1 MAATNN
7 NTQNNT
13 QNNAQNNENVQAQ
26 AQQRAQPQ
34 QKNVTFDDFVGK
46 TLEEVSFEQVYKVSP
61 KYNVKSTIV
70 GDIEN
75 TQGSKDTIV
84 FKLPKGIYRPI
95 YSINK
100 KVWTKSNLLSINKK
114 TFEGFILETAPNCAL
129 ATFYR
134 KASAKKR
141 TLSNNFVVS
150 VCTSCAISADFKLH
164 NEGETMPFTTTTYNS
179 VNFGI
184 EKMYGFVMVINA
196 DLLTFYNEMI
206 NDGSAFEPTTED
218 ATTESDLLAMLNNVN
233 N

>member
-1 MAATNN
+1 MATNT
-7 NTQNNT
+7 NT
-13 QNNAQNNENVQAQ
+13 NAQNNENAQAQ
-26 AQQRAQPQ
+26 AQQQAQ

-46 TLEEVSFEQVYKVSP
+46 TLEEVSFEQVCKVSP
-61 KYNVKSTIV
+61 KYNIKSTIV

-75 TQGSKDTIV
+75 TQSNKDTIV

-164 NEGETMPFTTTTYNS
+164 NEGETMPFTTTTYNNI
-179 VNFGI
+179 NFGI

-196 DLLTFYNEMI
+196 DLLAFYNEMI
-206 NDGSAFEPTTED
+206 NDGSAFEPTED
-218 ATTESDLLAMLNNVN
+218 ATESDLLAMLNASN
-233 N
+233 